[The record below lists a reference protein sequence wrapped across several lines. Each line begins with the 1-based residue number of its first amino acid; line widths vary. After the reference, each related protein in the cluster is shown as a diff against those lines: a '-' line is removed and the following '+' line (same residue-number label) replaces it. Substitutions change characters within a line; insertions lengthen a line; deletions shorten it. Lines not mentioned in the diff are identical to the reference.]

1 MVFVSS
7 VLYNAVVKQK
17 SLQYIRYVTFNRE
30 MRNDAILWVASS
42 RKISM
47 SV

>member
-1 MVFVSS
+1 MIFVNS

-17 SLQYIRYVTFNRE
+17 SVQCIRYVTFNRE
-30 MRNDAILWVASS
+30 MRSDLILWVASS